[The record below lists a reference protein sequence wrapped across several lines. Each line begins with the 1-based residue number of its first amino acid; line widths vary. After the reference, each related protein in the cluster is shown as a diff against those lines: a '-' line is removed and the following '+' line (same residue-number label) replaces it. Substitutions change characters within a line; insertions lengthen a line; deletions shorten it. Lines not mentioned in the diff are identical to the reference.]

1 MEKIKGKNC
10 VAVPK
15 NITAMF
21 LVNRKE
27 EAIKLAELNRHFN
40 GELKEK
46 YSTLDGID
54 YIAETILMQEQG
66 KDISERLKIEPI

>member
-27 EAIKLAELNRHFN
+27 EAIKLAELFR
-40 GELKEK
+40 EAESKENAEFV
-46 YSTLDGID
+46 
-54 YIAETILMQEQG
+54 IASGLTILYR
-66 KDISERLKIEPI
+66 KDSWDIIKS